1 MIFFRA
7 TIHKDQLSAD
17 FEWPGKVTL
26 TRAELDDFIAKLR
39 QVRRELSPA
48 PSPLPVGRAHLSLRE
63 VP

>member
-26 TRAELDDFIAKLR
+26 SRAELDDFIAKLR
-39 QVRRELSPA
+39 QVRRELAPA
-48 PSPLPVGRAHLSLRE
+48 SNPLPMERAHLSLRE
-63 VP
+63 MP

>member
-17 FEWPGKVTL
+17 FEWPGKVSL

-39 QVRRELSPA
+39 QVRREL
-48 PSPLPVGRAHLSLRE
+48 LPDSNAIPMERAHLSLRQM
-63 VP
+63 P

>member
-7 TIHKDQLSAD
+7 TIQKDQFSAD
-17 FEWPGKVTL
+17 FEWPGKVNL

-39 QVRRELSPA
+39 QVRREL
-48 PSPLPVGRAHLSLRE
+48 LPTPEPMPIGRAHLSLRQ